1 MQRFLIVCVL
11 STKHKQN
18 LAIMKTSIKTLIATS
33 LIALTFSTSN
43 IYANSDLKPTSV
55 SAGAVNISS
64 IRKLNISGNAEV
76 TIVQNSKSKVL
87 FTNEGTERV
96 TVKKIG
102 DVVYV
107 TSKHNAKITL
117 YVDEI
122 FRIEAAENA
131 VVTNEN
137 VLNLKYLQVFTKDN
151 AFVDINAKTGSLYTS
166 IKNESTLSL
175 KGDTDSYT
183 IDMDKTSR
191 ITLQQFKSKKT
202 DMTASEVYVAS
213 RR

>member
-55 SAGAVNISS
+55 SASAVNISS
-64 IRKLNISGNAEV
+64 VRKLNISGNAEV

-137 VLNLKYLQVFTKDN
+137 VLTLKYLQVFTKDN

-202 DMTASEVYVAS
+202 DMTASEVFVAS

>member
-1 MQRFLIVCVL
+1 
-11 STKHKQN
+11 
-18 LAIMKTSIKTLIATS
+18 MKTSIKTLIATS

-55 SAGAVNISS
+55 SASAVNISS
-64 IRKLNISGNAEV
+64 VRKLNISGNAEV

-137 VLNLKYLQVFTKDN
+137 VLTLKYLQVFTKDN

-202 DMTASEVYVAS
+202 DMTASEVFVAS